1 VAASRFGTAIR
12 EEVMPMELI
21 ALLSLL
27 VAATTLMVEI
37 IKLWNGHNNH

>member
-21 ALLSLL
+21 ALFSLL
-27 VAATTLMVEI
+27 VAATTMIIEI
-37 IKLWNGHNNH
+37 IKLWRNHDNH